1 MLREL
6 KFALRL
12 LNKFYL
18 KADVSDRKW
27 MRDDW
32 IEFFDLET
40 DFQNQY
46 ASIRR
51 LYSSKPMEEM
61 KGLISAIESEIDVY
75 RNGSPQSDDLSDS
88 GSADSEPH
96 DPGSPSKRLKLA
108 EDDDR
113 STKKGD
119 ILERQPRTTRRTRI
133 VLRTKTNTNHRPL
146 LCKGVD
152 ESDQTPRILPDDAS
166 TRSNAGVFAN
176 NAGTFLSNTWAFSNN
191 AMPSA
196 NAGTWSKVVRAFSN
210 NAQAKKNSDQ
220 EEHQDSRR
228 PRGLVTLILEKV
240 QKSTGMDQ
248 PMKDT

>member
-1 MLREL
+1 MALSLFVQNTRRMLREL
-6 KFALRL
+6 KFVLRL

-18 KADVSDRKW
+18 KADVSDRIW
-27 MRDDW
+27 MRDVW
-32 IEFFDLET
+32 IDSFDLET
-40 DFQNQY
+40 DFQSQY

-51 LYSSKPMEEM
+51 LHSSKPKEM
-61 KGLISAIESEIDVY
+61 KWLINAIEREIDVY
-75 RNGSPQSDDLSDS
+75 RNGSPQSDNLSDS
-88 GSADSEPH
+88 GSADSDL

-133 VLRTKTNTNHRPL
+133 VLRTKTHTNHPPL

-166 TRSNAGVFAN
+166 TRSNAGA
-176 NAGTFLSNTWAFSNN
+176 FLSNAW
-191 AMPSA
+191 
-196 NAGTWSKVVRAFSN
+196 AFSN
-210 NAQAKKNSDQ
+210 NAQAKKNSGQ
-220 EEHQDSRR
+220 EEHQDSQR
-228 PRGLVTLILEKV
+228 PHGLVTLILEKI